1 LPKTRKR
8 TREKKIEDPRRE
20 DFEGAR
26 EGGTRGK
33 NKEGS
38 SNGRNERRK
47 EDMSAVE
54 SALDVL
60 SRAAT
65 MMQGQFASFGILFCD
80 FSRQHKE

>member
-1 LPKTRKR
+1 MRV
-8 TREKKIEDPRRE
+8 
-20 DFEGAR
+20 AR
-26 EGGTRGK
+26 EGRTIEEKEEERKRG
-33 NKEGS
+33 GS

-65 MMQGQFASFGILFCD
+65 MVQGQFIFLKFHFVDSDILNNTRND
-80 FSRQHKE
+80 YTKRSLKKTP